1 MERNIG
7 RELINEIGKEGL
19 FEAIINYSSPETR
32 NHYKEID
39 QKLGSNYI
47 RGLDV
52 EEITTK
58 IINDNNLTKI
68 IDIYGKLVDLTYDHL
83 KFIPGHTE
91 KKLGDPIMGDF
102 HHSSPGDY
110 GHEIE
115 EVKIPEHWTIDD
127 EGKKEIDKYTDELKE
142 IYKPKK
148 QVTIFK
154 KLFSK
159 KP

>member
-1 MERNIG
+1 
-7 RELINEIGKEGL
+7 LINEIGKEGL

-83 KFIPGHTE
+83 KFIPGIRR
-91 KKLGDPIMGDF
+91 KN
-102 HHSSPGDY
+102 
-110 GHEIE
+110 
-115 EVKIPEHWTIDD
+115 
-127 EGKKEIDKYTDELKE
+127 
-142 IYKPKK
+142 
-148 QVTIFK
+148 
-154 KLFSK
+154 
-159 KP
+159 